1 MAKEI
6 KIIEKHKMSIDWPC
20 TATSEKFVVT
30 LLACISGSLSIHLK
44 FLLKGGA
51 LMRRRVLNEGGPIKI
66 SCQQTK

>member
-1 MAKEI
+1 
-6 KIIEKHKMSIDWPC
+6 MSIDWPC

-30 LLACISGSLSIHLK
+30 VFPCISGSLGIHLK

-51 LMRRRVLNEGGPIKI
+51 LTRRRVLNEGGPIKI

>member
-6 KIIEKHKMSIDWPC
+6 KIIEKHKMSIHCPC

-30 LLACISGSLSIHLK
+30 VFPCISGSLSIHLK
-44 FLLKGGA
+44 FLPKGGA
-51 LMRRRVLNEGGPIKI
+51 LMRRRMLNEGGAIKI

>member
-1 MAKEI
+1 MAEKQ

-30 LLACISGSLSIHLK
+30 VFPFISGSLSIYLK

-51 LMRRRVLNEGGPIKI
+51 LMRRRVLNEGGLIKI
-66 SCQQTK
+66 SRQQAK